1 MAIADQIQIS
11 AIKVCAQCGQN
22 GRNADKIPRHTS
34 KVNYVRMVLHS
45 ALALHYTIILV
56 YIYVD
61 VDEERVTEGMVQNVR
76 GLLYLSSGQNI
87 LDFPD
92 LMLVF
97 IISTLGTRILMQ
109 MISIYI

>member
-1 MAIADQIQIS
+1 M
-11 AIKVCAQCGQN
+11 
-22 GRNADKIPRHTS
+22 
-34 KVNYVRMVLHS
+34 
-45 ALALHYTIILV
+45 
-56 YIYVD
+56 YVD
-61 VDEERVTEGMVQNVR
+61 VDEGMVQNVR